1 MRAVDVRTLGRLLG
15 VAVPALAA
23 ATALVWLLEEE
34 LGVPNASAVYLLAVV
49 ATAIG
54 SGTLGAIASAI
65 AGMILYDFLFTQP
78 LHTLVINDPDEWL
91 NLVLLLFVGLV
102 VGQLTALQRSRA
114 EIARAREREARE
126 LFRVSRALATR
137 RSTTAVLPEITTI
150 LEAATGMDRVWVSLG
165 RDDASERL
173 TAESRPAVVEPADA
187 GQPRRPSATLPHEV
201 LRRMPGDVPAKWVRV
216 HPPTAGRS
224 WLIREQATSYRVRI
238 EFGETVLGSV
248 WGALA
253 HGRAVPDRTAT
264 RLLAAAADQIGQALA
279 QDHLAAEA
287 RAAEVSRESDA
298 LKSALLQSVSHDLRT
313 PLAAIRAA
321 AGSLRPDP
329 GLSDEDRRA
338 SADAIEREV
347 SRLDRLVANLLDL
360 SRIEAGALKA
370 QREVFELDDVVGP
383 IVDRLRPRLA
393 AHVLTVELA
402 RDPVL
407 ADPVFLDEVVTNLL
421 ENAAKF
427 TPVGGPIRVSA
438 QDADDP
444 DRVCLTIEDGGPGV
458 PDDAIDRIFDKFYRA
473 PGAGGGGSRPGTGIG
488 LAVVRGLAEA
498 MGAEVHARQSD
509 LGGLAMDVELP
520 RATLPAELAGSTA
533 SASPARAGDRSTGA
547 PATPAGDRPAR

>member
-1 MRAVDVRTLGRLLG
+1 MRTVDFRTVARLVG
-15 VAVPALAA
+15 VAVPSLAA
-23 ATALVWLLEEE
+23 ATFLVWLLEDQ
-34 LGVPNASAVYLLAVV
+34 LGVPNAAAVYLVAVV

-65 AGMILYDFLFTQP
+65 AAIVLYDFLFTQP
-78 LHTLVINDPDEWL
+78 VHTLVINDPGEWL

-114 EIARAREREARE
+114 EIARARELEARE

-173 TAESRPAVVEPADA
+173 AAESHPAPTDPKE
-187 GQPRRPSATLPHEV
+187 GGPRRPSATLPHEV
-201 LRRMPGDVPAKWVRV
+201 LRRMPGDEPAKWVRV

-224 WLIREQATSYRVRI
+224 RLGREEVTSFRVRI
-238 EFGETVLGSV
+238 EFGETILGSV
-248 WGALA
+248 WGALS
-253 HGRAVPDRTAT
+253 HRHTVPDRTAT

-329 GLSDEDRRA
+329 GLTDEDRRA

-347 SRLDRLVANLLDL
+347 GRLDRLVANLLDL
-360 SRIEAGALKA
+360 SRIEAGALRA
-370 QREVFELDDVVGP
+370 QPEVFELDDIVGP

-393 AHVLTVELA
+393 AQVLTVELTRA
-402 RDPVL
+402 PIL

-427 TPVGGPIRVSA
+427 TPAGDPVRVSA
-438 QDADDP
+438 RDSDDP

-458 PDDAIDRIFDKFYRA
+458 PDDAIARIFDKFYRA
-473 PGAGGGGSRPGTGIG
+473 PGTGGGGSRPGTGIG

-498 MGAEVHARQSD
+498 MGAEVRARPSE

-520 RATLPAELAGSTA
+520 RATLPAELVSGAAPDPLTTAG
-533 SASPARAGDRSTGA
+533 GA
-547 PATPAGDRPAR
+547 PAR